1 MKTKEGYGPS
11 TYGDRIIGTYDETH
25 ASLFDAEHVAPAV
38 DLLAKLALGGRALEL
53 GIGTGRI
60 ALPLAAKGVPI
71 QGIDAS
77 EAMVAMLR
85 AKEGGG
91 DIPVSIGDFAE
102 FELDTEFSL
111 IFVVFNTFFAMLT
124 QDAQVRCFQSAADHL
139 GEDGVFVIEA
149 FVPDLSRFVNGQSVA
164 ATLVETNLARLDAS
178 RHDAVSQL
186 VTGQHVYLSEGGIK
200 TYPVRLRYAW
210 PSGLDLMARL
220 AGLRLRDRWSDWRR
234 SPFTATRTGHVS
246 VYEKE

>member
-1 MKTKEGYGPS
+1 MEGYGPS
-11 TYGDRIIGTYDETH
+11 THGDRIAGTYDETH
-25 ASLFDAEHVAPAV
+25 AALFDAEHVTPSV
-38 DLLAKLALGGRALEL
+38 DLLAELALGGRALEL
-53 GIGTGRI
+53 GIDTGRI

-91 DIPVSIGDFAE
+91 DIPMSIGDFAE
-102 FELDTEFSL
+102 FVLDTEFSL
-111 IFVVFNTFFAMLT
+111 IFVVFNTFFALLT
-124 QDAQVRCFQSAADHL
+124 QDAQVRCIQSAGDHI

-149 FVPDLSRFVNGQSVA
+149 FVPDLSRFARGQYVE
-164 ATLVETNLARLDAS
+164 ATAVETDEARQDIT
-178 RHDAVSQL
+178 RHDPVSQL
-186 VTGQHVYLSEGGIK
+186 ATTQHVYLTEGGIK
-200 TYPVRLRYAW
+200 MYPVQVRYAW
-210 PSGLDLMARL
+210 PSELDLMARL

-234 SPFTATRTGHVS
+234 SPFTNTSTGHIS